1 MPKESKRALKN
12 WAHLRFSIVGPLLA
26 TPPEKGELAKEL
38 EKLAS
43 RRYPHP
49 TREGEWVTFAF
60 STLERWYYQA
70 LETDDPVASL
80 SRKVRTDSG
89 QCKAVDSN
97 LLQILKNQYGN
108 FPQWSRQLHS
118 DNLVAYLKE
127 HPELGTAPSYSSVRR
142 VMAAMGWRKKPKPR
156 TDGQRRAAE
165 RLQSKEVRSF
175 EAPFVHSLWHLDFHE
190 GSRKVADAKGI
201 WHKPKAL
208 CILDDRSRLCCHI
221 QWYLGETA
229 EDLIH
234 GLIQAFQK
242 RRLPRSLL
250 TDNGSAMTAGE
261 TENGLLRLGIIH
273 ERTLPYSPYCNGKQ
287 EVFWGQL
294 EGRLIAMLSN
304 IEHLTLEM
312 LNNYSQAWVE
322 MEYNRSIHSEIA
334 MSPLDRLL
342 NEKTVCRPCPDMQ
355 TLRFAFTVEV
365 CRTQRRSDGTL
376 SIDGVRFE
384 VPCRMRHFDR
394 LTVRYRSWDL
404 SMAYLVDPRE
414 GQILAE
420 IHPQD
425 KAKNAYRFRRQIDSA
440 DTITPPKPDKQESV
454 PPLLRRLLADY
465 AATGLPA
472 AYIPKDEKETADVD

>member
-1 MPKESKRALKN
+1 
-12 WAHLRFSIVGPLLA
+12 
-26 TPPEKGELAKEL
+26 
-38 EKLAS
+38 
-43 RRYPHP
+43 
-49 TREGEWVTFAF
+49 
-60 STLERWYYQA
+60 
-70 LETDDPVASL
+70 
-80 SRKVRTDSG
+80 
-89 QCKAVDSN
+89 
-97 LLQILKNQYGN
+97 
-108 FPQWSRQLHS
+108 
-118 DNLVAYLKE
+118 
-127 HPELGTAPSYSSVRR
+127 
-142 VMAAMGWRKKPKPR
+142 
-156 TDGQRRAAE
+156 
-165 RLQSKEVRSF
+165 
-175 EAPFVHSLWHLDFHE
+175 
-190 GSRKVADAKGI
+190 
-201 WHKPKAL
+201 
-208 CILDDRSRLCCHI
+208 
-221 QWYLGETA
+221 
-229 EDLIH
+229 
-234 GLIQAFQK
+234 
-242 RRLPRSLL
+242 
-250 TDNGSAMTAGE
+250 
-261 TENGLLRLGIIH
+261 
-273 ERTLPYSPYCNGKQ
+273 
-287 EVFWGQL
+287 
-294 EGRLIAMLSN
+294 
-304 IEHLTLEM
+304 M

>member
-1 MPKESKRALKN
+1 
-12 WAHLRFSIVGPLLA
+12 
-26 TPPEKGELAKEL
+26 
-38 EKLAS
+38 
-43 RRYPHP
+43 
-49 TREGEWVTFAF
+49 
-60 STLERWYYQA
+60 
-70 LETDDPVASL
+70 
-80 SRKVRTDSG
+80 
-89 QCKAVDSN
+89 
-97 LLQILKNQYGN
+97 
-108 FPQWSRQLHS
+108 
-118 DNLVAYLKE
+118 
-127 HPELGTAPSYSSVRR
+127 
-142 VMAAMGWRKKPKPR
+142 
-156 TDGQRRAAE
+156 
-165 RLQSKEVRSF
+165 
-175 EAPFVHSLWHLDFHE
+175 
-190 GSRKVADAKGI
+190 
-201 WHKPKAL
+201 AL
-208 CILDDRSRLCCHI
+208 CILDDRSRLCCHL

-261 TENGLLRLGIIH
+261 TENGLLRLGIVH

-342 NEKTVCRPCPDMQ
+342 NEKTVCWPCPDMQ

-414 GQILAE
+414 GQILAK

-440 DTITPPKPDKQESV
+440 DTITPPEPDKQESV
-454 PPLLRRLLADY
+454 PPL
-465 AATGLPA
+465 
-472 AYIPKDEKETADVD
+472 